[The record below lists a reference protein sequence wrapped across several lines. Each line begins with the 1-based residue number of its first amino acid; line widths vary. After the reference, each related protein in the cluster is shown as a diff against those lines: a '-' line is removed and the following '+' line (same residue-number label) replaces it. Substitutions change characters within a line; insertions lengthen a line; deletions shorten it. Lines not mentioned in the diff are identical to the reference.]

1 MLQRLVACPT
11 RTAPLG
17 ALFILGFH
25 HELCAESRLVPAC
38 ALAAPCWRQAPPWLT
53 ACGERSVPCLH
64 AGRAAASQKQ
74 PHPRTL
80 QGGRTRASRC
90 APAKRRPVEAA
101 ALSAR
106 PLPARRPRPA
116 AQTRPLHRFSR
127 CAEPGACCSSSAFT
141 CGGGCRPSLCA
152 RSHLRPHPALS
163 AASREAAPHTAWAA
177 ARTRAGAGT
186 RSRPPK
192 TLWRQ
197 ARHVCS
203 SRCRASQLE
212 AAALPL
218 LGAAAQSGAYA
229 FC

>member
-1 MLQRLVACPT
+1 MSNTHRSTWSTVHTRVPPRAVRRVALGPKRLV
-11 RTAPLG
+11 RSL
-17 ALFILGFH
+17 L
-25 HELCAESRLVPAC
+25 LVGD
-38 ALAAPCWRQAPPWLT
+38 RPWLT